1 MKPSHPPGADA
12 RSEGLR
18 PLVRRGRRPPLG
30 LRCGR
35 VVPTDGTART
45 ATPSSDGRLRP
56 DVPSYEA
63 VVFDMDGVLLT
74 MTDGSVID
82 RAVREAFA
90 AFDAE
95 PTDEAV
101 DPFVRADADGLAR
114 ACEPHG
120 LDPDP
125 VWEAREWA
133 ACWLQAREMDAGR
146 KRPYEDVADAFDAL
160 DALDARVGLVSN
172 NQHHTVGYALDLF
185 GLDGSFETA
194 YGRGHTVDA
203 LRRRK
208 PEPHYLDRAL
218 SDLGTR
224 DALYVG
230 DSGVDVE
237 AAARADVDSAFV
249 RRDHRADYRLPA
261 EPDYEV
267 ADLAA
272 LVDLLG
278 D

>member
-1 MKPSHPPGADA
+1 M
-12 RSEGLR
+12 
-18 PLVRRGRRPPLG
+18 
-30 LRCGR
+30 
-35 VVPTDGTART
+35 
-45 ATPSSDGRLRP
+45 
-56 DVPSYEA
+56 
-63 VVFDMDGVLLT
+63 FDMDGVLLT

-90 AFDAE
+90 AFGAE

-101 DPFVRADADGLAR
+101 EPFLRGDADGLAA
-114 ACEPHG
+114 ACEPFD
-120 LDPDP
+120 LDHES
-125 VWEAREWA
+125 VWPAREWA

-146 KRPYEDVADAFDAL
+146 KRPYDDVTDAL
-160 DALDARVGLVSN
+160 DALGDLGARVGLVSN
-172 NQHHTVGYALDLF
+172 NQHHTVGYALDRF
-185 GLDGSFETA
+185 GLDGAFETA
-194 YGRGHTVDA
+194 YGRDHTLEA

-208 PEPHYLDRAL
+208 PEPHYIDRAL

-237 AAARADVDSAFV
+237 AAARAGVDCAFV

-267 ADLAA
+267 SDLAE
-272 LVDLLG
+272 LVEHLAG
-278 D
+278 

>member
-1 MKPSHPPGADA
+1 VPP
-12 RSEGLR
+12 
-18 PLVRRGRRPPLG
+18 
-30 LRCGR
+30 
-35 VVPTDGTART
+35 
-45 ATPSSDGRLRP
+45 
-56 DVPSYEA
+56 YEA

-74 MTDGSVID
+74 MTDGAVID

-90 AFDAE
+90 AFGAE

-101 DPFVRADADGLAR
+101 EPFARADADGLAG
-114 ACEPHG
+114 ACEPFD
-120 LDPDP
+120 LDPDA
-125 VWEAREWA
+125 VWPAREWA

-146 KRPYEDVADAFDAL
+146 KRPYDDATEAL
-160 DALDARVGLVSN
+160 DALDAGVGLVSN
-172 NQHHTVGYALDLF
+172 NQHHTVGHALDRFDLGGHF
-185 GLDGSFETA
+185 GTA
-194 YGRGHTVDA
+194 YGRGHTVEA

-208 PEPHYLDRAL
+208 PDPHYLNRAL

-230 DSGVDVE
+230 DSRVDLE
-237 AAARADVDSAFV
+237 AAARAGVDSAFV
-249 RRDHRADYRLPA
+249 RRDHRADYRLPV

-272 LVDLLG
+272 LVGLLE